1 MSGPW
6 RSESANAPKRHER
19 QSDKGRGGLHQFI
32 KRIGGVDAA
41 EGGGKACRR
50 ERRGHV
56 VGFRRGGRFAVQ
68 GIAGED
74 QGSTQQQAEEDLQ
87 GWRDQAIVIGIF
99 DEEQA
104 ADGNGNA
111 TDPDEPAGR
120 QRLFHILLW
129 RLGLFLRDRFKGFG

>member
-6 RSESANAPKRHER
+6 RSESASAPKATRANPIKAVVGC
-19 QSDKGRGGLHQFI
+19 DQFI
-32 KRIGGVDAA
+32 KRIGRVDAA
-41 EGGGKACRR
+41 EGGGKACGRKGR
-50 ERRGHV
+50 WHV

-74 QGSTQQQAEEDLQ
+74 QGGAQQQAEENLQ
-87 GWRDQAIVIGIF
+87 GWRDQAILIGVF

-120 QRLFHILLW
+120 QCLFHILL
-129 RLGLFLRDRFKGFG
+129 RCLGLFLRG